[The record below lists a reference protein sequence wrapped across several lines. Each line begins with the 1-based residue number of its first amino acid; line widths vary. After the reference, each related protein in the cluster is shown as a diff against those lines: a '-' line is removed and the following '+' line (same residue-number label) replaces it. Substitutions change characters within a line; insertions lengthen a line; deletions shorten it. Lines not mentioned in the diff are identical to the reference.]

1 MSKAQA
7 IQIRDFVI
15 KIANTVVS
23 SVFKLF
29 ILAVP
34 EKIPGGILLK
44 QICTKF
50 EDMDSEC
57 DSLLCDEIFPIFV
70 LFLW

>member
-34 EKIPGGILLK
+34 EKTPGGILLK

-57 DSLLCDEIFPIFV
+57 DSLLCDEIVPIFV